1 MNTPVDN
8 ANRAAYLANVLCI
21 AKINDTV
28 APAESIVVRS
38 IIHRIGAT
46 QQDLVA
52 AGKLLSSGNFGV
64 QVSESLALRMD
75 NLQDMVMV
83 ALADGDVSETEGAP
97 IEKLAKAMHY
107 SQADIDLAVTRAK
120 HALAKIGV
128 STSGTLP
135 APPIPSPKTA
145 KREPRSRK
153 SSTRRRSWRD
163 EITKAKSVPPLP
175 DPTPAKAAPKPASV
189 SAPEPTVSSTE
200 PEETLEAV
208 HHVAPPPPGPA
219 ATRAQACAACRATC
233 KTPTAYC
240 FGAAEGPVNPWGC
253 RLSGMLWEQDAVWLS
268 LGHFRD
274 DVTFVFDKRLIAKRL
289 ASNLADVL
297 DCPHLDTAFTEAAF
311 DCLPERVCI
320 GIRWQY
326 QKVVETDAEG
336 TTVRQTHY
344 IHGCAVSS
352 TAKVDG
358 VDPVG
363 TREAL
368 KIIRKAAKRTEREDS
383 IGEVVAFLTT
393 YNDMLTSR

>member
-52 AGKLLSSGNFGV
+52 AGKLLSSGNFGM
-64 QVSESLALRMD
+64 QVPKSLTLRMD

-83 ALADGDVSETEGAP
+83 ALADGDVSETESAP
-97 IEKLAKAMHY
+97 IETLAKAMHY
-107 SQADIDLAVTRAK
+107 SQADIDLAVKRAK
-120 HALAKIGV
+120 HALAKIGM

-135 APPIPSPKTA
+135 TPPIPSPKTA

-153 SSTRRRSWRD
+153 SSSRRRSWR
-163 EITKAKSVPPLP
+163 EEVTKARAMQPLP
-175 DPTPAKAAPKPASV
+175 DPTPAKVAPNPASV
-189 SAPEPTVSSTE
+189 SAPVPTASSTE
-200 PEETLEAV
+200 PEETLEAMP
-208 HHVAPPPPGPA
+208 HVAPTPSVPA

-240 FGAAEGPVNPWGC
+240 FGADEGPVNPWGC
-253 RLSGMLWEQDAVWLS
+253 RLSGMLWEQDTAWLS

-320 GIRWQY
+320 GVRWQY

-383 IGEVVAFLTT
+383 IGDVVAFLTT
-393 YNDMLTSR
+393 YNDMLTSS